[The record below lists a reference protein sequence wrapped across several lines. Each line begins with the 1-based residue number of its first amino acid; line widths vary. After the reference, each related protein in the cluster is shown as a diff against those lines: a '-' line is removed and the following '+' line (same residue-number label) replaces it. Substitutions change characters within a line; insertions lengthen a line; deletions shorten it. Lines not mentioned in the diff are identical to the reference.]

1 MNFTA
6 TAGRSAADR
15 SCKKLQ
21 PNSTAW
27 NFPSSRN
34 RLEYRRMLDKDL
46 LDLLVCP
53 ACKAA
58 LLYDSAQD
66 TLTCS
71 QCRRVYPV
79 REGIPILLIDQAT
92 REQA

>member
-1 MNFTA
+1 
-6 TAGRSAADR
+6 
-15 SCKKLQ
+15 
-21 PNSTAW
+21 
-27 NFPSSRN
+27 
-34 RLEYRRMLDKDL
+34 MLDKDL

-58 LLYDSAQD
+58 LIYDSGRD

-71 QCRRVYPV
+71 QCRRIYPV

-92 REQA
+92 TEEA